1 MAQGNLFSR
10 SWQFLVET
18 RVELQKVSWSSR
30 QELMSSTTVVIVTT
44 ILMGMFVGM
53 CDLLLSRVLSLILR

>member
-44 ILMGMFVGM
+44 ILMGMFVGV